1 MCYPAS
7 WRRNW
12 PPRVTRWSRFYSAHE
27 SQRGP
32 RTERALC
39 SESPAHARTQL
50 GAAVVADDPGEHG
63 VLWEV
68 AAAAVGQRV
77 EVQQVLV
84 VGQEAALPLQR
95 VALGRALR
103 HVVLCGDRG
112 TGPGHTTRSARRP
125 RPLSTWRSYRGLQC
139 RPFNPLLKSTF
150 PKKKSRLICFHK
162 RVVWSRMS
170 ISKIQE
176 GKWSNMWHETSRLWD
191 IWQKT
196 YCIYWIYKTSYL
208 WDMT

>member
-1 MCYPAS
+1 MFLSKNIITKISIFYLGRWDSRENTQNTRNSRNTCYPAS
-7 WRRNW
+7 RRRNW
-12 PPRVTRWSRFYSAHE
+12 PPRVTRWNGFYSAHE

-39 SESPAHARTQL
+39 SESQARARTQL

-112 TGPGHTTRSARRP
+112 TGRVTPRSVHAGHGHSASDVRTGACSVDP
-125 RPLSTWRSYRGLQC
+125 STHCWKAH
-139 RPFNPLLKSTF
+139 F
-150 PKKKSRLICFHK
+150 KKRK
-162 RVVWSRMS
+162 V
-170 ISKIQE
+170 
-176 GKWSNMWHETSRLWD
+176 G
-191 IWQKT
+191 
-196 YCIYWIYKTSYL
+196 
-208 WDMT
+208 

>member
-12 PPRVTRWSRFYSAHE
+12 PPRVTRWSGFYSAHE
-27 SQRGP
+27 SQCGP

-63 VLWEV
+63 VLREV

-112 TGPGHTTRSARRP
+112 QARVTPCSAHVGHGLSARDGP
-125 RPLSTWRSYRGLQC
+125 TGACSVDPSTHC
-139 RPFNPLLKSTF
+139 
-150 PKKKSRLICFHK
+150 
-162 RVVWSRMS
+162 
-170 ISKIQE
+170 
-176 GKWSNMWHETSRLWD
+176 
-191 IWQKT
+191 
-196 YCIYWIYKTSYL
+196 
-208 WDMT
+208 